1 MLGRVGVVAVSVMT
15 VTAVACGQ
23 GDGDDAADVE
33 VGPPV
38 GFAATPEY
46 VADAIGDL
54 DEVPHRFEM
63 SASIGIEIG
72 GGSADIGSTL
82 RGEFDGERLGLAIEP
97 TSALGFG
104 SESEEI
110 LDRAGKVLYV
120 RVANA
125 EEMLE
130 VMPDVGAQRDLVE
143 VLATSGDRW
152 GRVDLHAIEDVLPD
166 DFVDQAADLRVQGLS
181 PSSFAR
187 LVTDAESVEEVGTKE
202 IQGETMTGLAAMVSA
217 GDISR
222 AQTGGSAA
230 PSSTTTVAGDE
241 PEPEPGSIADL
252 MADLHYQV
260 EVWFDH
266 EGKIRRLV
274 LDQTE
279 AYDDLFERIGDEP
292 GETPPSFSSVITL
305 DLFDYGDDVDVNIPD
320 SGDTVDVTE
329 EFARQYE

>member
-1 MLGRVGVVAVSVMT
+1 MLGRIGVVAVAVMS

-23 GDGDDAADVE
+23 GERDDAADIE
-33 VGPPV
+33 AGPPV
-38 GFAATPEY
+38 GVAATPEY

-63 SASIGIEIG
+63 SASIGVETG

-82 RGEFDGERLGLAIEP
+82 RGEFDGERLGLTIEP

-104 SESEEI
+104 SEGEEI

-130 VMPDVGAQRDLVE
+130 VMPDVGAQRDLLE

-152 GRVDLHAIEDVLPD
+152 GRVDLGAIEDVVPD

-181 PSSFAR
+181 PGSFAR

-202 IQGETMTGLAAMVSA
+202 IRGETMTGLAATVSA

-230 PSSTTTVAGDE
+230 PSSTTTVADDE
-241 PEPEPGSIADL
+241 PERGSIGDL
-252 MADLHYQV
+252 MADLRYQV

-266 EGKIRRLV
+266 EGNIRRLV
-274 LDQTE
+274 LDQTA

-292 GETPPSFSSVITL
+292 GETPPSFTSVITL
-305 DLFDYGDDVDVNIPD
+305 DLFDYGDDIDVNIPD
-320 SGDTVDVTE
+320 SGDTVDVTD